1 MIHSGLVSITFRQL
15 PPREIVDLVVR
26 AGLAAIEW
34 GGDVHVPHGD
44 LARAAEVAART
55 ADAGLAAGAYGSYY
69 RVGHDEP
76 APFETVLETAEALG
90 TSLIRVWA
98 GKKASAEADE
108 DYRRRVVDESIRIA
122 EQAERAG
129 TIVAYEYHG
138 HTLTDTLGSA
148 RRLLDEVTH
157 PNVQTYW
164 QPPRDGSLDECIAS
178 LGDVLGR
185 LANLHVFHWDRATGE
200 RLPLASGRADWLTLL
215 RIAAATGRAHFAMLE
230 FVRDNDPE
238 AFLEDAVVLREML
251 SRLEDPPHPA
261 GGEKDE

>member
-15 PPREIVDLVVR
+15 RPRAVVDLVVR
-26 AGLAAIEW
+26 AGLEGIEW

-44 LARAAEVAART
+44 LVRAAEVAAMT
-55 ADAGLAAGAYGSYY
+55 ADAGLAACAYGSYY

-76 APFETVLETAEALG
+76 VPFEPVLETAEALG

-98 GKKASAEADE
+98 GTKASGEADE

-122 EQAERAG
+122 ELAERAG
-129 TIVAYEYHG
+129 MIVAYEHHG
-138 HTLTDTLGSA
+138 HTLTDTLASA
-148 RRLLDEVTH
+148 RRLLDEVTQA
-157 PNVQTYW
+157 NVQTYW
-164 QPPRDGSLDECIAS
+164 QPPKGASLDDCIAS

-185 LANLHVFHWDRATGE
+185 LAHLHVFHWDRATGD
-200 RLPLASGRADWLTLL
+200 RLPLAPGRADWLTLL
-215 RIAAATGRAHFAMLE
+215 RIAAATGRPHFAMLE

-251 SRLEDPPHPA
+251 SRL
-261 GGEKDE
+261 